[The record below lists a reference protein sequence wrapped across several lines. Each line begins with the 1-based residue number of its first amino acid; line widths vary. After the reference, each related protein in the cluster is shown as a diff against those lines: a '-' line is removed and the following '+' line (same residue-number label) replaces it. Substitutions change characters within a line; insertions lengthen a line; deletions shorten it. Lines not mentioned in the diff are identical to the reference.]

1 MTLKELQI
9 GKSAVVDTVGGSG
22 ALRQHFLDMGLIPG
36 VEVTLVKLAPMGD
49 PMELR
54 IHGYELTLRL
64 DDAAQIGITP
74 TEKAPAMSAAPA
86 DDKMVDHP
94 GLGEGGKYHIKKGE
108 NPLPEDRT
116 LTFALAG
123 NQNCGKTTLFNQLT
137 GSNQHV
143 GNFPGVTVDRK
154 SGAIK
159 GHPETEVTDLPGIY
173 SMSPYSSEEIV
184 TRQFIIG
191 EKPTG
196 IINIVDATNIERNLY
211 LTMQLMELDT
221 PMVLAL
227 NMMDEVRGNGGTVR
241 INKMEAMLGIP
252 VIPISAAKNEGVDEL
267 VDHALHVA
275 KYQERP
281 GRMDFCSE
289 DDHGGAVH
297 RCIHGIIH
305 LIEDH
310 AKAAGIPVRFA
321 ATKLVEGDQRI
332 EEALKLDQNEKE
344 MIEHIIVQMEQ
355 ERGLDRAAAI
365 ADMRFSFIQELVAK
379 TVVKPH
385 ESKEQLRSNRID
397 KFLTGKYTA
406 IPAFIAIMGLVFFL
420 TFNVIGLFFQNL
432 METGI
437 DALTGIVDTALTNW
451 NVNAAVHSL
460 LIDGIFTGVGSVL
473 SFLPIIVVLF
483 FFLSMLED
491 SGYMARVA
499 YVMEGIMSKLGLS
512 GRAFIPMIL
521 GFGCTVPAIMASRAL
536 ENRRDRFK
544 VMLITPFMS
553 CSARLPIYILFAEM
567 FFQEHAMLVAYSMY
581 LIGLLVA
588 ILVAAVIHLIDRR
601 KSENYLLIE
610 LPEYKI
616 PSSRTVAIYVWE
628 KVKDYLTKAGTTI
641 FVASILM
648 WVILNFGPQGYTTE
662 MADSFGAILGHWLVP
677 FFAPIGLG
685 FWQIAVA
692 LIAGISAK
700 EVVVS
705 SCAVLFGVPN
715 INSGAGMDTLVGILS
730 ASGFGQLN
738 AFCLMVFCLLYI
750 PCAAALATIRKE
762 SGSTRWMLL
771 SALFQL
777 VVAWVVTFIVYRIG
791 LFI

>member
-1 MTLKELQI
+1 MWAT
-9 GKSAVVDTVGGSG
+9 
-22 ALRQHFLDMGLIPG
+22 
-36 VEVTLVKLAPMGD
+36 
-49 PMELR
+49 
-54 IHGYELTLRL
+54 
-64 DDAAQIGITP
+64 
-74 TEKAPAMSAAPA
+74 
-86 DDKMVDHP
+86 
-94 GLGEGGKYHIKKGE
+94 
-108 NPLPEDRT
+108 
-116 LTFALAG
+116 
-123 NQNCGKTTLFNQLT
+123 
-137 GSNQHV
+137 
-143 GNFPGVTVDRK
+143 FPGVTVDRK

-227 NMMDEVRGNGGTVR
+227 NMMDEMRGNGGTVR

-267 VDHALHVA
+267 VDHACHVA

-321 ATKLVEGDQRI
+321 ATKLVEGDHRI

-437 DALTGIVDTALTNW
+437 DALTGIVDTPLTNW

-491 SGYMARVA
+491 TGYMARVA
-499 YVMEGIMSKLGLS
+499 FVMDKLLRRIGLS
-512 GRAFIPMIL
+512 GRSIVPMLI
-521 GFGCTVPAIMASRAL
+521 GFGCTVPGVMASRTL
-536 ENRRDRFK
+536 PSERDRK
-544 VMLITPFMS
+544 MTILLTPFMS
-553 CSARLPIYILFAEM
+553 CSAKLPIYSLFAAA
-567 FFQEHAMLVAYSMY
+567 FFPQYAGLVMV
-581 LIGLLVA
+581 LLYFTGIVVGV
-588 ILVAAVIHLIDRR
+588 LAALLL
-601 KSENYLLIE
+601 KSTVFKGEAVPFVME
-610 LPEYKI
+610 LPNYRLPGLKN
-616 PSSRTVAIYVWE
+616 VAQLLWE
-628 KVKDYLTKAGTTI
+628 KARDFLQKA
-641 FVASILM
+641 FH
-648 WVILNFGPQGYTTE
+648 
-662 MADSFGAILGHWLVP
+662 GHLCGHHRHLV
-677 FFAPIGLG
+677 FAEL
-685 FWQIAVA
+685 
-692 LIAGISAK
+692 
-700 EVVVS
+700 
-705 SCAVLFGVPN
+705 
-715 INSGAGMDTLVGILS
+715 
-730 ASGFGQLN
+730 
-738 AFCLMVFCLLYI
+738 
-750 PCAAALATIRKE
+750 
-762 SGSTRWMLL
+762 
-771 SALFQL
+771 
-777 VVAWVVTFIVYRIG
+777 
-791 LFI
+791 

>member
-9 GKSAVVDTVGGSG
+9 GKSAIVDAVGGAG

-36 VEVTLVKLAPMGD
+36 AEVTLVKLAPMGD

-64 DDAAQIGITP
+64 DDAAQITVTP
-74 TEKAPAMSAAPA
+74 TEKTPAVHTPV
-86 DDKMVDHP
+86 DGKMVEHP
-94 GLGEGGKYHIKKGE
+94 GLGEGGKYHTKEGE
-108 NPLPEDRT
+108 HPLPEDKT

-211 LTMQLMELDT
+211 LTMQLMELDI

-227 NMMDEVRGNGGTVR
+227 NMMDEMRGNGGTVR

-267 VDHALHVA
+267 VDHAVHVA

-297 RCIHGIIH
+297 RCIHGILH

-321 ATKLVEGDQRI
+321 ATKLVEGDPRIDGSAEAGPQR
-332 EEALKLDQNEKE
+332 KRN
-344 MIEHIIVQMEQ
+344 
-355 ERGLDRAAAI
+355 DRAYHRADGAGARAGSRRRHCGYALLLYSGAGGADGGQAPRKQGAA
-365 ADMRFSFIQELVAK
+365 ALQ
-379 TVVKPH
+379 PH
-385 ESKEQLRSNRID
+385 RQVPYRQVHRHPGVYRHHGSGVLPHLQCH
-397 KFLTGKYTA
+397 
-406 IPAFIAIMGLVFFL
+406 
-420 TFNVIGLFFQNL
+420 GLFFQNL
-432 METGI
+432 MEMGI
-437 DALTGIVDTALTNW
+437 DALTGVVDTALTNW

-460 LIDGIFTGVGSVL
+460 VIDGIFTGVGSVL

-491 SGYMARVA
+491 TGYMARVA
-499 YVMEGIMSKLGLS
+499 FVMDKLLRRIGLS
-512 GRAFIPMIL
+512 GRSIVPMLIGFWLHRARRDGKPHPAL
-521 GFGCTVPAIMASRAL
+521 GARPQNDHSAYAVHELLGKAAHLQPVCGGLLPPICRACDGAAVLHRHSGGRTGGAAAQEHRVQGRGRALCHGAAQLPPARPEERGAAAVGKGAGLLAEGLYGHLCRYHRHLVPA
-536 ENRRDRFK
+536 
-544 VMLITPFMS
+544 
-553 CSARLPIYILFAEM
+553 
-567 FFQEHAMLVAYSMY
+567 
-581 LIGLLVA
+581 
-588 ILVAAVIHLIDRR
+588 
-601 KSENYLLIE
+601 E
-610 LPEYKI
+610 L
-616 PSSRTVAIYVWE
+616 
-628 KVKDYLTKAGTTI
+628 
-641 FVASILM
+641 
-648 WVILNFGPQGYTTE
+648 
-662 MADSFGAILGHWLVP
+662 
-677 FFAPIGLG
+677 
-685 FWQIAVA
+685 
-692 LIAGISAK
+692 
-700 EVVVS
+700 
-705 SCAVLFGVPN
+705 
-715 INSGAGMDTLVGILS
+715 
-730 ASGFGQLN
+730 
-738 AFCLMVFCLLYI
+738 
-750 PCAAALATIRKE
+750 
-762 SGSTRWMLL
+762 
-771 SALFQL
+771 
-777 VVAWVVTFIVYRIG
+777 
-791 LFI
+791 